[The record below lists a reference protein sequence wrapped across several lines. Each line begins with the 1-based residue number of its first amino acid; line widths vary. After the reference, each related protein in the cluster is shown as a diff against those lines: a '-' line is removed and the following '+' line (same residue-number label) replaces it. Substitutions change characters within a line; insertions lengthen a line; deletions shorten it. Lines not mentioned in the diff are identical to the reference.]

1 MKSNKRIIFLIVFC
15 MVTRLMAGDGYI
27 ILKNQRTLDQI
38 QRLYSEMPPVRYTP
52 PSDHWRNLPETK
64 KLLTEGERLRVVMLG
79 DSIVNDTSRS
89 CWNLLVE
96 QHYPECRIIKIT
108 SVRGSTG
115 CWWYKEPERLR
126 KFVLDHDPNLVMI
139 GGISQRGNISSIRD
153 VIRKIRK
160 ASETDILLMTGA
172 FGRVDP
178 RDDAQWQSISDPNH
192 YSDYRQ
198 NLEKLAHETK
208 SAFLDMEAAW
218 GAYIRECG
226 KNLEWFKRDPIHA
239 NERGEQILGHILA
252 SYFSPESPNEKSTAN
267 PGSCPSFVLS
277 QNGCGRA
284 TAYSEFNK
292 IVTIGTKIHVAWLDS
307 QNDQFLVRIRTLD
320 RTTGSWSPTY
330 TVGRGYDNH
339 GGPSLAS
346 DSSGYLHI
354 VYYPHHHP
362 FRYRRSA
369 RPNDASAWTDEVQ
382 FGQKCTYSSLVCL
395 PDDTLLLACRE
406 SSNTR
411 WRLNLY
417 QKPHNGSW
425 QGPRTLF
432 HGQAPSGYCRW
443 KGTFALG
450 REDQTIHL
458 CFTVYERAMQA
469 VGYAVGYMKST
480 DRAASWRRSDS
491 KLVALPATP
500 ETIDIVD
507 GAAAPD
513 GTTDFRSGN
522 VAVDS
527 QGTPWIVYG
536 QQHHQPFEAWIT
548 RPVPKKGWQ
557 KISLLPPVQKK
568 WPDRAVKTP
577 GNIVFG
583 ADDTMYIAAT
593 TVDTNVEAKTAAW
606 GHSSS
611 EIVLLVS
618 KDWGFT
624 FRVFEISPPDPS
636 APNWLPNLERPTRHE
651 PINVPS
657 LIYTHGH
664 KGKTNKDIMSNDVVW
679 CDIAALLAKK

>member
-1 MKSNKRIIFLIVFC
+1 MLKQGVILLTVFC
-15 MVTRLMAGDGYI
+15 ITTPLIAGDGYI

-38 QRLYSEMPPVRYTP
+38 QRIYSEIPAVRYTP
-52 PSDHWRNLPETK
+52 PSDRWRNLPETK

-96 QHYPECRIIKIT
+96 QKYPECRIIKIT

-139 GGISQRGNISSIRD
+139 GGISQRDNISSIRD

-178 RDDAQWQSISDPNH
+178 RDDAQWQRISEPNH
-192 YSDYRQ
+192 YSDYRTD
-198 NLEKLAHETK
+198 LEKLAHETT

-226 KNLEWFKRDPIHA
+226 KDLEWFKRDPIHA

-252 SYFSPESPNEKSTAN
+252 AYLSMNPSEITKPESP
-267 PGSCPSFVLS
+267 GDCPLFTLS
-277 QNGCGRA
+277 QHGCGRA
-284 TAYSEFNK
+284 TGYSEFNK
-292 IVTIGTKIHVAWLDS
+292 IVTLGTKTHVAWLDS

-346 DSSGYLHI
+346 DRSGYLHI

-362 FRYRRSA
+362 FRYRRSV

-395 PDDTLLLACRE
+395 SDDTLLLACRE
-406 SSNTR
+406 SSNQR

-417 QKPHNGSW
+417 QKPPNNLW

-450 REDQTIHL
+450 RDGETIHL
-458 CFTVYERAMQA
+458 CFTIYERAMQQ

-480 DRAASWRRSDS
+480 DRAESWRRSDGEQI
-491 KLVALPATP
+491 ALPATP
-500 ETIDIVD
+500 DTIDIVD

-536 QQHHQPFEAWIT
+536 QQHHQPFEAWIA
-548 RPVPKKGWQ
+548 RPVPERGWQ
-557 KISLLPPVQKK
+557 KISLLPPVQEK
-568 WPDRAVKTP
+568 WPDRAVKTS

-593 TVDTNVEAKTAAW
+593 TVNKNVEAKTAAW
-606 GHSSS
+606 GHPSA

-618 KDWGFT
+618 KNRGRT
-624 FRVFEISPPDPS
+624 FQVYEISPPDPS
-636 APNWLPNLERPTRHE
+636 TPNWLPNLERPTRHE
-651 PINVPS
+651 PIDVPS

-664 KGKTNKDIMSNDVVW
+664 KGTTNKEIMSNDVVW
-679 CDIAALLAKK
+679 CDVAALLAKK